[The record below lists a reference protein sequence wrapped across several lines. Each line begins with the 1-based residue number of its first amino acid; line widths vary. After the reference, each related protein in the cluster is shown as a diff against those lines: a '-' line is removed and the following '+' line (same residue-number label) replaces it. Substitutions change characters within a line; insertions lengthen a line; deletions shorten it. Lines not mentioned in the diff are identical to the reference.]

1 MKRNKCRDDNVM
13 YLMDSIA
20 ECPGIY
26 PIKPSADN
34 FRGYYSR
41 PYIRYAPEELGGLSK
56 EKFIEA
62 LRAEGA
68 NVSSGAPGGSDH
80 LSAVFQERNHPAFT
94 RPENRRAVR
103 SQEGDL
109 PVSENP
115 REDLFTIPVF
125 SRPNKALL
133 DQYIEAFRKVA
144 TQRCRIGLKMN
155 KH

>member
-1 MKRNKCRDDNVM
+1 
-13 YLMDSIA
+13 MDGVT

-26 PIKPSADN
+26 PIKPAADN

-56 EKFIEA
+56 AKFIEA

-94 RPENRRAVR
+94 RPKNKREVTY
-103 SQEGDL
+103 QKGDL
-109 PVSENP
+109 LVSESP

-125 SRPNKALL
+125 SISNKALL
-133 DQYIEAFRKVA
+133 DQYIAAFRKVA
-144 TQRCRIGLKMN
+144 THVAELI
-155 KH
+155 